1 MSFEYT
7 AADGEDACRPGA
19 ADHEE
24 RLTGAMAVTSRA
36 ESKGERRL
44 GYDLHVTRRSFWA
57 DEEGPPISLEEWLAC
72 AKDDPELHPDLE
84 NPGSENWILV
94 LSEGSWP
101 LWWERRGELVTKN
114 PDPPA
119 IVKLVSLARSLG
131 ATVQG
136 DDGEV
141 YD

>member
-1 MSFEYT
+1 M
-7 AADGEDACRPGA
+7 
-19 ADHEE
+19 
-24 RLTGAMAVTSRA
+24 
-36 ESKGERRL
+36 

-57 DEEGPPISLEEWLAC
+57 DEEGQSISIEEWLAC
-72 AKDDPELHPDLE
+72 AKDDPELRPDLE
-84 NPGSENWILV
+84 NPGWENWLIV

-101 LWWERRGELVTKN
+101 LWWERRGKLVTKN
-114 PDPPA
+114 PGPPA
-119 IVKLVSLARSLG
+119 IAKLVRLALSLG